1 MRTVHGIALPKQ
13 SRELASFA
21 SGLGEP
27 VVMGLRVGAKEDRT
41 QEIAEALQ
49 QKLDLAAPTPHGGVE
64 IHLLGEGAL
73 RAGLAATSKHQLAH
87 AERVGFPVVLV
98 VLLAIFGSL
107 AAAILPI
114 TLGVVSVIATGAIIY
129 ALSSLMPLSI
139 FITNTASLLGIGVA
153 VDYSLIIL
161 ARVRQELHAGHDLRT
176 AHLTALRTSG
186 ATVVFSGATVI
197 ACLTGLSVIPS
208 LTLRSMALGA
218 ILAVA
223 VSVVASVTLLPA
235 LITLIGAPR
244 LSVNRLT
251 GLRRQRRHH
260 KRDPWAA
267 WARTVMRHPVMAI
280 ILVGGALLLLCVPA
294 LHIRTST
301 GALQQLN
308 ATDATRVGFVEAAS
322 LVGPGA
328 LGPGYVTVQMPPG
341 TSAAQRAILIR
352 RVRLRAKTLA
362 YVRQV
367 GSASLSKDGR
377 YAAFTVVPA
386 VNPESSAATRLV
398 RELRQSLSV
407 VLASTGAKAAVGG
420 TSAIQ
425 LDEERAIATGTTR
438 ILMIV
443 LLLAFLVLAV
453 MLRSLVLPL
462 KAIVMNLLSVGA
474 AYGVLVIVFQWG
486 WLDSLTGYRSLG
498 HLNTLTPPLI
508 LAIVFGLSMDYEV
521 FLLSR
526 IKERWLGSGDARGA
540 VAQGLAASAQTISS
554 AALILVCVF
563 AVFIGTGMPTV
574 KELGL
579 GAAVAVAIDATLVRL
594 VLVPATMQLL
604 GEWSWWLPRPFER
617 WRPARASHEQTDGEY
632 VVEPL

>member
-1 MRTVHGIALPKQ
+1 M
-13 SRELASFA
+13 EL
-21 SGLGEP
+21 G
-27 VVMGLRVGAKEDRT
+27 VGAKEDRT

-49 QKLDLAAPTPHGGVE
+49 QQLNLAAPTPPGGVE

-114 TLGVVSVIATGAIIY
+114 ALGVVSVIATGAVIY
-129 ALSSLMPLSI
+129 AISSLMPLSI

-197 ACLTGLSVIPS
+197 ASLAGLSVIPS

-223 VSVVASVTLLPA
+223 ISVIASVTLLPA

-251 GLRRQRRHH
+251 GVSRQRRHH
-260 KRDPWAA
+260 QRDPWTA
-267 WARTVMRHPVMAI
+267 WARTVMRHPVRAI

-294 LHIRTST
+294 LHMRTST

-398 RELRQSLSV
+398 RELRQSLSA

-438 ILMIV
+438 ILVIV

-604 GEWSWWLPRPFER
+604 GEWSWWLPQSFAR
-617 WRPARASHEQTDGEY
+617 WRPAPVTSEHASLDTAHAES
-632 VVEPL
+632 V